1 MRSLMPQDGQGAF
14 LPAASGPIFMTVS
27 HFGQGNL
34 TSDFSSTVLVR
45 TFKRSAAST
54 DFMR

>member
-1 MRSLMPQDGQGAF
+1 MPQDGQGAF